1 MCTGGKSIKEI
12 YDGFNL
18 NLIQKLP
25 MKDATFIARLQQA
38 GLFGNGDLKSQVAA
52 KETRQEA
59 AAHFLNEAIS
69 PCIPNNDDDVD
80 LKPLYK
86 LLKAMEEHSGP
97 ANTLAEL
104 AEKIRKAIPY
114 TEGIC
119 IYLCTY
125 FVELQQK
132 FVLPVTEESV

>member
-12 YDGFNL
+12 YDGFNP
-18 NLIQKLP
+18 NLIQMLP

-38 GLFGNGDLKSQVAA
+38 GLFGNGDLKSQVAT
-52 KETRQEA
+52 ERTSQDA
-59 AAHFLNEAIS
+59 ATYFLNQAIS
-69 PCIPNNDDDVD
+69 PCIPNNDNDVD
-80 LKPLYK
+80 LDPLYK
-86 LLKAMEEHSGP
+86 LLKVMEEHGGP
-97 ANTLAEL
+97 AKTLAKL

-114 TEGIC
+114 TKGM
-119 IYLCTY
+119 YLLTY